1 MFLQL
6 VRQATANSA
15 AINAGEQAIQHDNF
29 VGALPSHLET
39 THAVGGSIHA
49 MREMRYS
56 RTVSATSAWSSITS
70 TRIREVAPQVFQL

>member
-15 AINAGEQAIQHDNF
+15 ATNAGEQAIQHDNF

-39 THAVGGSIHA
+39 MHAVGGSTHA
-49 MREMRYS
+49 MREICS